1 MPLVFNP
8 FRQSR
13 RLVTRSIVVLM
24 MTVVVMV
31 FPFRVLRA
39 AVLTQ
44 PPITEIEEMG
54 GLVHRPKVY
63 RRESGDSDKR
73 TGTVIRRP
81 LRQMFT
87 CTVSPI

>member
-1 MPLVFNP
+1 MSFVRML
-8 FRQSR
+8 
-13 RLVTRSIVVLM
+13 TLM
-24 MTVVVMV
+24 LL
-31 FPFRVLRA
+31 FSFRVLGA
-39 AVLTQ
+39 TVFTQ
-44 PPITEIEEMG
+44 PPITKIEEMG